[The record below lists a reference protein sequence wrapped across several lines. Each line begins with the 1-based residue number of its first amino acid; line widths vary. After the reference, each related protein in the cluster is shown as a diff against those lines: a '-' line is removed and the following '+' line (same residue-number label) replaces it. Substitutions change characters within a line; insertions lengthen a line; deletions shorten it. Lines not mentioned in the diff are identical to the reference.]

1 MIRQAL
7 LPRTLLLALLV
18 TCPGALTAAPERASA
33 EVIDGVAAV
42 VDNDVILLSE
52 VDGAASAILSRIA
65 AEQGTTELPAELIQ
79 QVRKQAVQQLIEVR
93 LMRKY
98 AERVNLDVTPEEI
111 DETVAGIASDEG
123 ITPDDI
129 YAAAAQQGLDRKAY
143 REELGNQITQMK
155 VMSGAVRSRIEI
167 SDEEIEALFKERYRD
182 IKPGVRAR
190 VRQIFIPWPEPEE
203 NITRDQVRELAG
215 EVRSRAIETG
225 EFAALAQRFSRAP
238 SAASG
243 GLTTFREGEVSADVA
258 RWVFEPEPGSISPV
272 IENAAG
278 VSLFQVIGRFD
289 PSEVQLADVEE
300 GLRAELRDRRM
311 EPEFNR
317 WMEDQR
323 KQFYIQIVS
332 PELKL
337 E

>member
-1 MIRQAL
+1 MKRQAL
-7 LPRTLLLALLV
+7 LPRTLLTALAVWLV
-18 TCPGALTAAPERASA
+18 ASSPGRA

-52 VDGAASAILSRIA
+52 VDNAASVILSRIA
-65 AEQGTTELPAELIQ
+65 AEQGANELPIELVQ
-79 QVRKQAVQQLIEVR
+79 KVRKDAVQQLIEVR

-98 AERVNLDVTPEEI
+98 AERVNLEVSDAEI
-111 DETVAGIASDEG
+111 DETVAGIAADEG

-129 YAAAAQQGLDRKAY
+129 YRAAAQQGLGRDQY

-155 VMSGAVRSRIEI
+155 VMSGAVRSRIDI
-167 SDEEIEALFKERYRD
+167 TSEEIEALFNERYRD

-190 VRQIFIPWPEPEE
+190 VRQIFIPWPGPEE
-203 NITRDQVRELAG
+203 NISRDQVRELANQIRG
-215 EVRSRAIETG
+215 RAIDTG
-225 EFAALAQRFSRAP
+225 EFATLAQRFSRAP

-243 GLTTFREGEVSADVA
+243 GLTTFREGEVSSEVA
-258 RWVFEPEPGSISPV
+258 RWVFEPDPGSISPV

-278 VSLFQVIGRFD
+278 VNLFQVIGRFD
-289 PSEVQLADVEE
+289 PAEIKLSDVED
-300 GLRAELRDRRM
+300 GLRAELRDQKL

-317 WMEDQR
+317 WIEDQR
-323 KQFYIQIVS
+323 KRFYIKIVD
-332 PELKL
+332 PEL